1 MVLLVQD
8 TTEVDSTHHRAA
20 TGLGSIGSGGG
31 RVYFLQSV
39 LAMAPVPRQVLGG
52 ESSDPVHDS
61 VVRIGLE
68 GDIVTENAAP
78 LEADALLARLD
89 ADEIERLWVVYY
101 DYLGRA
107 QGKVI
112 PKRGFR
118 GAVRGGV
125 VFAKANLDFDHH
137 DHQVEGATY
146 LADSGD
152 FLAIPDPVSYARLPQ
167 FPATARVN
175 AFMRSDTGASWNG
188 CPRTRLVAMIEALAD
203 SGYTVQAALEPEF
216 YLVTR
221 TEQGELAPVNR
232 AAMFS
237 TAGAAAEEPI
247 LRRILDVLDGMGV
260 EVPQI
265 GKEYS
270 AGQYELST
278 AHGDPI
284 AAVDRYH
291 AVREAVRDAA
301 AEHGYEATF
310 MPKPYADWSGNSLH
324 VHLSLWDTAG
334 VTDLTPGAEDNVSLS
349 TVGRHAIGGILAHIE
364 ALTGLGSPTVNSYKR
379 LQPGTWAP
387 ANTYWGY
394 GNRSGVVR
402 VPGAGKRR
410 HLEYRASD
418 NSAQPELL
426 LVGLLAACLDGIQ
439 RQLDPGDPFQGDVG
453 HMSQAEIDAAKIGM
467 LPRTLGAALD
477 ALETDA
483 VIAEAIGPE
492 ILSTFLRI
500 RRHEQTQ
507 YETVVHAWERETYI

>member
-1 MVLLVQD
+1 M
-8 TTEVDSTHHRAA
+8 
-20 TGLGSIGSGGG
+20 
-31 RVYFLQSV
+31 
-39 LAMAPVPRQVLGG
+39 
-52 ESSDPVHDS
+52 
-61 VVRIGLE
+61 
-68 GDIVTENAAP
+68 TENATP
-78 LEADALLARLD
+78 VDADALLARLE
-89 ADEIERLWVVYY
+89 ADGIERLWVVYY

-112 PKRGFR
+112 PKRSFR
-118 GAVRGGV
+118 SAVHGGV

-152 FLAIPDPVSYARLPQ
+152 FLAVPDPVSYARQLQ

-175 AFMRSDTGASWNG
+175 AFMRSDTGASWSG
-188 CPRTRLVAMIEALAD
+188 CPRTRLATMIEKLAAA
-203 SGYTVQAALEPEF
+203 GYSAQVALEPEF
-216 YLVTR
+216 YLVKR
-221 TEQGELAPVNR
+221 TEQGEFAPVNS
-232 AAMFS
+232 APMFS
-237 TAGAAAEEPI
+237 TAGVAAEEPFV
-247 LRRILDVLDGMGV
+247 RRVLDLLDGMGV

-301 AEHGYEATF
+301 SEQGYEATF
-310 MPKPYADWSGNSLH
+310 MPKPYAEWSGNSLH
-324 VHLSLWDTAG
+324 VHLSLWDASG
-334 VTDLTPGAEDNVSLS
+334 ATDLTPGTDDDTSLS
-349 TVGRHAIGGILAHIE
+349 PVGRFATGGILAHIE

-418 NSAQPELL
+418 NAAQPELL

-453 HMSQAEIDAAKIGM
+453 HMSQAEIDSAKIGQ
-467 LPRTLGAALD
+467 LPRTLDAALD
-477 ALETDA
+477 ALEADS

-500 RRHEQTQ
+500 RRHEQAQ
-507 YETVVHAWERETYI
+507 YETVVHAWERSTYM